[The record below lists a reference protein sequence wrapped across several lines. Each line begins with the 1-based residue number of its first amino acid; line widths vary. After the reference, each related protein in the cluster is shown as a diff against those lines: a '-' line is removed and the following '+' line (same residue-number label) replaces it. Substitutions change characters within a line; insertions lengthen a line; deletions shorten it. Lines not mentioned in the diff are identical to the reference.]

1 MAVEY
6 CLERVVII
14 GPGTYDA
21 GYFLSTLDPSKKES
35 ELGVEVKLDNFV
47 TIVST
52 LFYWKSSA
60 FIVDWLL
67 NNTNEF
73 INCHPAYEMSKPTLK
88 ALRDGMR
95 NFMNYWNSLET
106 EEDIEDDE
114 SEWRYYLKNEDP
126 ETIKYFLSILDR
138 EIDEFNCPG
147 DAYRITAG

>member
-1 MAVEY
+1 MVEY
-6 CLERVVII
+6 NLERVVVI

-21 GYFLSTLDPSKKES
+21 GYLLPTLDPSKKES

-67 NNTNEF
+67 NNTYEF
-73 INCHPAYEMSKPTLK
+73 IDCHPMYEMSKSTLK

-114 SEWRYYLKNEDP
+114 SEWSYYLRNEDP
-126 ETIKYFLSILDR
+126 ETIEYFLSILDR

-147 DAYRITAG
+147 DAYRLTAG